1 VTRTQ
6 NYQDTLFDDD
16 NVAAPIINP
25 DAFAAATEHRLD
37 EHSWITHVPGLL
49 IGHRR
54 LVDELATVG
63 PWEQRQRWMFNRLV
77 DEPRLTGEY
86 TDLGSAPQLLGEIA
100 PVLSA
105 HCGVPYDRIWMNWYR
120 DHNDGTGWHAD
131 RPANRPDTATV
142 PVLSLGA
149 PRRFL
154 VRSSGGGP
162 STVFTPAGGDLL
174 IMYGRCQR
182 DWQHC
187 VPKQKSPAAARMSLN
202 FSSVTQA

>member
-1 VTRTQ
+1 MDHPR
-6 NYQDTLFDDD
+6 
-16 NVAAPIINP
+16 AGPA
-25 DAFAAATEHRLD
+25 
-37 EHSWITHVPGLL
+37 G
-49 IGHRR
+49 GHRR

-86 TDLGSAPQLLGEIA
+86 TDLGWAPQLLGEIA
-100 PVLSA
+100 AVLSA

-131 RPANRPDTATV
+131 RPANRPQTAIV

-154 VRSSGGGP
+154 VRPTGGGP

-174 IMYGRCQR
+174 IMNGRCQR

-187 VPKQKSPAAARMSLN
+187 VPKQKSPVAARMSLN
-202 FSSVTQA
+202 FSSVIQS